1 VKLSFAQGEFN
12 SCGLLTLLVNDPANH
27 QFYILTLILAL
38 EGDSVSCLWTPVEGL
53 TEYFKTANGG
63 ELRLELSLDTLGQL
77 IDLKDWGKVELI
89 FYNPEI
95 EEGRNVEDLILISGD
110 LMRVDTDKNMNVVQI
125 WIDVETEFEE
135 KLDLS

>member
-1 VKLSFAQGEFN
+1 MKLSFAQGEFN

>member
-1 VKLSFAQGEFN
+1 VKLSFAQEEFN

>member
-1 VKLSFAQGEFN
+1 MKLSFAQGEFN

-77 IDLKDWGKVELI
+77 IDLKDWGKVKLI

>member
-1 VKLSFAQGEFN
+1 MKLSFAQEEFN

>member
-77 IDLKDWGKVELI
+77 IDLKDWGKVKLI

>member
-1 VKLSFAQGEFN
+1 
-12 SCGLLTLLVNDPANH
+12 
-27 QFYILTLILAL
+27 LILAL